1 MEWLVL
7 LVVLGL
13 PALAAIVL
21 YNGLVSK
28 RNRCENAFSGID
40 VQLKKRYDL
49 IPNLVETV
57 KGYASHESETL
68 EAVMA
73 ARGKALAPGQTTDQ
87 QVEADNAL
95 GATLGRLMM
104 LQENYPELKADS
116 QFEMLQR
123 SLNEVEAQ
131 LSASR
136 RTFNAA
142 VNEYNDACELFP
154 SNLVANG
161 FGFRRRAYFETR
173 EAEREPVRVSFSS

>member
-1 MEWLVL
+1 MEWLVPA
-7 LVVLGL
+7 LVIGL
-13 PALAAIVL
+13 PILAIITL
-21 YNGLVSK
+21 YNGLVGK

-57 KGYASHESETL
+57 KGYAAHGQETL
-68 EAVMA
+68 DAVMT
-73 ARGKALAPGQTTDQ
+73 ARGRALAGGQSSDQ
-87 QVEADNAL
+87 QVQHDNELVGAL
-95 GATLGRLMM
+95 GKLMM
-104 LQENYPELKADS
+104 LQESYPDLKADS

-142 VNEYNDACELFP
+142 VNEYNDACEMFP
-154 SNLVANG
+154 SNLIAG
-161 FGFRRRAYFETR
+161 TFGFERRASFEVAP
-173 EAEREPVRVSFSS
+173 EEREPVRVSFT